1 MKFVLRS
8 PPAGKDVPISP
19 KQTAGCRWSLQ
30 RFAGQRLRM
39 PEDMRGTSCR
49 TGRRR
54 HRVRTESGSSR
65 GSVAADGRPRAGER
79 FLAVPLNSVDGLAEM
94 GLMDE
99 AVPLPARAVCRRL
112 ILEALTELGG
122 RATRRDVTDRALQ
135 LGGFSDDQLAV
146 PPPPSHPQYANQIE
160 YRLSWAMTDLKR
172 IGEVVNPERGIWALP
187 SAAPTERV
195 AETKPAFGAS
205 VTQARLEELRAMPYR
220 EYLRTPEWSYQRHAA
235 LARAGHCCQLDRR
248 HRTDLE
254 VHHNSY
260 ERRGNEQPS
269 DLVVLC
275 NACHSKHHNKPARV
289 AGASSIAGQH
299 QPPPLADVT
308 LPQVARKEKATGVRR
323 RVRWQAAAGLAG
335 TLIVAGVVTAA
346 ATPEPPSKPDNAHDC
361 RDLTYAEAQ
370 RILKADP
377 TDPNHLDAN
386 GDGEACDSKRS

>member
-79 FLAVPLNSVDGLAEM
+79 FLAVPLNSVDRLAEM

-99 AVPLPARAVCRRL
+99 AVPLPARAVCRCL

-235 LARAGHCCQLDRR
+235 LARAGRCSQLDRR

-260 ERRGNEQPS
+260 ERETSSRRTSSCSATRATASTTTSQHEW
-269 DLVVLC
+269 
-275 NACHSKHHNKPARV
+275 RV
-289 AGASSIAGQH
+289 HRASLGSISLRRSRTSLYPRSPG
-299 QPPPLADVT
+299 
-308 LPQVARKEKATGVRR
+308 RR
-323 RVRWQAAAGLAG
+323 RQRGCGDASGGRLRLAS
-335 TLIVAGVVTAA
+335 L
-346 ATPEPPSKPDNAHDC
+346 EP
-361 RDLTYAEAQ
+361 
-370 RILKADP
+370 
-377 TDPNHLDAN
+377 
-386 GDGEACDSKRS
+386 